1 MAGLNG
7 KPEDETLAHVRYAH
21 RAAGSGTSAGN
32 RKTYVRSAGQSGP
45 ACAAWPVRRRPRR
58 AGSPTVIAH
67 APESRFVTVQG
78 ARIHYLRWGDPA
90 KPGLLLV
97 HGNAAHAYW
106 WSFIAPFLARDYH
119 VAAMDLSG
127 MGDSEWRAPHGEAGG
142 YSMDIFAAEELAVL
156 EDAGMFAARQAAGDR
171 GPFLWRLCHHEGG
184 RGIWRAAGRHRHH
197 RFAGQSAGSQRKRA
211 GGDPTDHKPRP
222 HNIYPSLAAA
232 LARFRLMPPQICEN
246 LFLLDWVARHSLKE
260 VTGPDGESGFT
271 WKFDPAIWR
280 HFSIGDTA
288 ALLKATRCRVAVFR
302 GEHSVLM
309 PPRIGDYIF
318 DLLDRA
324 APVVEIPEAQHH
336 IMLDQPLALVAALR
350 ALLADWEHSVATRRP
365 G

>member
-1 MAGLNG
+1 MSDEPIAPPVAGIAPETRAGLFQLQANQG
-7 KPEDETLAHVRYAH
+7 QLAAL
-21 RAAGSGTSAGN
+21 
-32 RKTYVRSAGQSGP
+32 
-45 ACAAWPVRRRPRR
+45 
-58 AGSPTVIAH
+58 AGSPPPSPRWFAEAIAH
-67 APESRFVTVQG
+67 KPESRFVTVNG
-78 ARIHYLRWGDPA
+78 ARIHYLRWGDAA
-90 KPGLLLV
+90 KPGVLLV

-119 VAAMDLSG
+119 VAALDLSG
-127 MGDSEWRAPHGEAGG
+127 MGDSDWRAPQGEQSG
-142 YSMDIFAAEELAVL
+142 YAMETFAEEEMAVMA
-156 EDAGMFAARQAAGDR
+156 DAGMFAALKPPVIVAHSFGGFVTMQAGAVYGDR
-171 GPFLWRLCHHEGG
+171 LSGIVIIDSPINPPVREGDG
-184 RGIWRAAGRHRHH
+184 R
-197 RFAGQSAGSQRKRA
+197 
-211 GGDPTDHKPRP
+211 GGDPREHKPRP
-222 HNIYPSLAAA
+222 HNVYPSLAAA

-260 VTGPDGESGFT
+260 VITPDGEPGFS

-288 ALLKATRCRVAVFR
+288 VLLKQTQCRVAVFR

-309 PPRIGDYIF
+309 PPRIGTYIF

-365 G
+365 RS